1 MPRDTCCDLFQS
13 TLKCLPFLIFFVFC
27 LDWGHMLKEQYLGA
41 NHIYKT
47 CYCDCCD
54 QLHGKCSLQLFGDF
68 FFFLGIRGNLFSADI
83 AGQCK
88 GVNVI
93 MYLSDVSLFVCCFIL

>member
-1 MPRDTCCDLFQS
+1 MQIIFIKRVIVTVVISCMES
-13 TLKCLPFLIFFVFC
+13 AVYSCLGIFFFWV
-27 LDWGHMLKEQYLGA
+27 
-41 NHIYKT
+41 
-47 CYCDCCD
+47 
-54 QLHGKCSLQLFGDF
+54 
-68 FFFLGIRGNLFSADI
+68 IRGNLFAADI

>member
-1 MPRDTCCDLFQS
+1 MFAVS
-13 TLKCLPFLIFFVFC
+13 NFLRI
-27 LDWGHMLKEQYLGA
+27 LLRLGPHVKGTVSWC

>member
-1 MPRDTCCDLFQS
+1 MQIIFIKRVIVTVVISCMES
-13 TLKCLPFLIFFVFC
+13 AVYSCLGI
-27 LDWGHMLKEQYLGA
+27 
-41 NHIYKT
+41 
-47 CYCDCCD
+47 
-54 QLHGKCSLQLFGDF
+54 F